1 MNTNEPEILEGEI
14 YEIIYQ
20 NEDNG
25 YTVCDISCNNSLV
38 TACGHMPFIAPGE
51 QVKMTGKWVTH
62 PDYGEQ
68 FSVSLIERALPK
80 KVGAILSYLASGIIS
95 GVRES
100 TAKKII
106 AKFGEDALEIIALQ
120 PERLSEISGI
130 SLNRAKKISESFLI
144 RQDAAQTVI
153 FLQEYGVTP
162 NLALRVHRRFGNKSI
177 ELIKENPY
185 ILCDN
190 VERIG
195 FKTADRIANSMSL
208 PKNHP
213 GRISSGIKHALI
225 TAALSGHTCLKYE
238 ELTAWCV
245 SFLGCENAEITEA
258 AYKLKDNCELI
269 FEDNFV
275 YLPLYYN
282 MELTSA
288 TRLYELLCTAK
299 PLSPTISEDI
309 FNYSQKSS
317 ITLSPMQEEA
327 VRMANNGGV
336 LVITGGPGTGK
347 TTIMKIIMDIFQSH
361 EYKIA
366 LCAPTGKAAKRLSES
381 CGMEAKTLHRLLEV
395 EVNDSEN
402 QRFAKNEY
410 NPIDADV
417 VIVDEMSMV
426 DIVLFGSLL
435 KALKRNTC
443 LIMAGDCDQ
452 LPSVGAGNVL
462 RDILSCS
469 AIPAVRLNE
478 VFRQASQS
486 RIVTN
491 AHRINSG
498 LMPLENDSKT
508 DFFFMNRTPETAL
521 ETICELCCGRLGKA
535 YGFDSISDI
544 QVLSP
549 SRKGIVGTINLNRVL
564 QSRLNPPTQGK
575 KEKKFG
581 ERIFRVGDKVIQT
594 RNNYDMIWSLPDG
607 EGDGFGIYNGDIG
620 TILDISAKEKSMR
633 ILFDENKLVDYDF
646 SSVEDLEIAYAL
658 TVHKSQGSEW
668 SAVII
673 PVCSF
678 PPMLMTRNLLYT
690 AVTRAKQLVI
700 LVGSLASVNTM
711 VQNDKLFLRYS
722 GLSKRIEEAFGR
734 KDAFLL

>member
-1 MNTNEPEILEGEI
+1 MNSNLEKLEGEI

-25 YTVCDISCNNSLV
+25 YTVCDIETNKSLV
-38 TACGHMPFIAPGE
+38 TACGHMPFFAPGE
-51 QVKMTGKWVTH
+51 QVVLIGSWVNH

-68 FSVSLIERALPK
+68 FSVISLERALPK
-80 KVGAILSYLASGIIS
+80 KVSAILAYLASGIIS

-100 TAKKII
+100 TAKKIVN
-106 AKFGEDALEIIALQ
+106 KFGEEALEIIAVN
-120 PERLSEISGI
+120 PERLSEIKGI
-130 SLNRAKKISESFLI
+130 SPNRAKKISESFLI

-153 FLQEYGVTP
+153 FLQEFGVTP
-162 NLALRVHRRFGNKSI
+162 NLALRVHKIFGQKAI
-177 ELIKENPY
+177 ELAKENPY
-185 ILCDN
+185 ILCES

-195 FKTADRIANSMSL
+195 FKTADRIANAMNI

-213 GRISSGIKHALI
+213 GRISGGITYMLTYAS
-225 TAALSGHTCLKYE
+225 LSGHTCLKYN
-238 ELTAWCV
+238 ELIDSTA
-245 SFLGCENAEITEA
+245 SFLGCDFNEVIEVLSQMK
-258 AYKLKDNCELI
+258 YDGKLI
-269 FEDNFV
+269 FEEDFV

-282 MELTSA
+282 MEMLSA
-288 TRLYELLCTAK
+288 TKLSELMALRR
-299 PLSPTISEDI
+299 PYSSNISEEI
-309 FNYSQKSS
+309 LKYSKLNS
-317 ITLSPMQEEA
+317 IDLSTMQQEA
-327 VRMANNGGV
+327 VKKALGGGV

-347 TTIMKIIMDIFQSH
+347 TTIMKIIMDIFQSY

-395 EVNDSEN
+395 EVSDINN

-435 KALKRNTC
+435 KALKRGTC
-443 LIMAGDCDQ
+443 LIMAGDSDQ

-462 RDILSCS
+462 HDMLSCG
-469 AIPAVRLNE
+469 AIPSVRLNE
-478 VFRQASQS
+478 VFRQAEES

-491 AHRINSG
+491 AHRINMG
-498 LMPLENDSKT
+498 EMPLENDSKA
-508 DFFFMNRTPETAL
+508 DFFFMGRTPEGAL
-521 ETICELCCGRLGKA
+521 QTICELCSGRLGKA
-535 YGFDSISDI
+535 YGFDSINDI

-564 QSRLNPPTQGK
+564 QERLNPPSKDK

-607 EGDGFGIYNGDIG
+607 SGDGFGIYNGDIG
-620 TILDISAKEKSMR
+620 TILDISQKEKTLR
-633 ILFDENKLVDYDF
+633 ILFDDSKIVEYDF
-646 SSVEDLEIAYAL
+646 SSVEDLEMAYAL

-690 AVTRAKQLVI
+690 AVTRGKKLVI
-700 LVGSLASVNTM
+700 LVGSLESVSQM
-711 VQNDKLFLRYS
+711 VKNNKLQLRYS
-722 GLSKRIEEAFGR
+722 SLEKRLKEATENGR
-734 KDAFLL
+734 

>member
-1 MNTNEPEILEGEI
+1 MNSNLETLEGEI

-25 YTVCDISCNNSLV
+25 YTVCEIETNKSLV
-38 TACGHMPFIAPGE
+38 TVCGHMPFIAPGE
-51 QVKMTGKWVTH
+51 QVVLTGKWVNH

-68 FSVSLIERALPK
+68 FSVTSLERALPK
-80 KVGAILSYLASGIIS
+80 KVSAILSYLASGIIS

-100 TAKKII
+100 TAKKIVN
-106 AKFGEDALEIIALQ
+106 KFGEDTLRIIAVH
-120 PERLSEISGI
+120 PEKLSEISGI

-162 NLALRVHRRFGNKSI
+162 SLALKVHKIFGQKAI

-185 ILCDN
+185 ILCES

-195 FKTADRIANSMSL
+195 FKTADRIANSMNIA
-208 PKNHP
+208 KNHP
-213 GRISSGIKHALI
+213 GRIAGGINYML
-225 TAALSGHTCLKYE
+225 TYAALSGHTCLKYN
-238 ELTAWCV
+238 ELCENTA
-245 SFLGCENAEITEA
+245 SFLGCEILEVTSVLS
-258 AYKLKDNCELI
+258 KMKHDCKLI
-269 FEDNFV
+269 FENDFV

-282 MELTSA
+282 MEVISGTKLS
-288 TRLYELLCTAK
+288 ELMALRR
-299 PLSPTISEDI
+299 PYSNNISEEI
-309 FNYSQKSS
+309 FKYSKLSS
-317 ITLSPMQEEA
+317 IDLSPMQQEA
-327 VRMANNGGV
+327 VKKALGGGV

-381 CGMEAKTLHRLLEV
+381 CGMEAKTLHRLLDV
-395 EVNDSEN
+395 EVSDVNN

-417 VIVDEMSMV
+417 VIIDEMSMV

-435 KALKRNTC
+435 KALKRGTC
-443 LIMAGDCDQ
+443 LIMAGDSDQ

-462 RDILSCS
+462 HDILSS
-469 AIPAVRLNE
+469 GVIPSVRLNE
-478 VFRQASQS
+478 VFRQAEKS

-491 AHRINSG
+491 AHRINMG
-498 LMPLENDSKT
+498 EMPLENDSKA
-508 DFFFMNRTPETAL
+508 DFFFMGRTPDGAL
-521 ETICELCCGRLGKA
+521 QTICELCSGRLGKV

-564 QSRLNPPTQGK
+564 QERLNPPSKDK

-607 EGDGFGIYNGDIG
+607 SGDGFGIYNGDIG
-620 TILDISAKEKSMR
+620 TILDISQKEKTMR
-633 ILFDENKLVDYDF
+633 ILFDDSKIVEYDF
-646 SSVEDLEIAYAL
+646 SSVEDLDMAYAL

-690 AVTRAKQLVI
+690 AVTRGKRLVI
-700 LVGSLASVNTM
+700 LVGSLESVSQM
-711 VQNDKLFLRYS
+711 VRNNKLQLRYS
-722 GLSKRIEEAFGR
+722 SLEKRLKEAI
-734 KDAFLL
+734 KDAQ

>member
-1 MNTNEPEILEGEI
+1 MNTKEPEILEGEI

-25 YTVCDISCNNSLV
+25 YTVCDVNYNNSLV

-51 QVKMTGKWVTH
+51 QVKLTGKWVNH

-106 AKFGEDALEIIALQ
+106 AAFGEDSLNIIALE
-120 PERLSEISGI
+120 PERLAQISGI
-130 SLNRAKKISESFLI
+130 SLSRAKKISDSFI
-144 RQDAAQTVI
+144 VRQDAAQTVI
-153 FLQEYGVTP
+153 FLQEYGVTA
-162 NLALRVHRRFGNKSI
+162 NLALKVYKRFGQKSV
-177 ELIKENPY
+177 ELIRENPY

-195 FKTADRIANSMSL
+195 FKTADRIANAMKL
-208 PKNHP
+208 AKNHP
-213 GRISSGIKHALI
+213 GRIASGIKHALM
-225 TAALSGHTCLKYE
+225 TAALSGHTCLKFD
-238 ELTAWCV
+238 ELTQWCV
-245 SFLGCENAEITEA
+245 SQLGCETSEITEA
-258 AYKLKDNCELI
+258 AYKLRDSCELI
-269 FEDNFV
+269 FENNYV

-282 MELTSA
+282 MEVTA
-288 TRLYELLCTAK
+288 ARRLYELTRTAQQ
-299 PLSPTISEDI
+299 LSPDISADI
-309 FNYSQKSS
+309 LNHSTKSS
-317 ITLSPMQEEA
+317 LVLSPLQEEA
-327 VRMANNGGV
+327 VRCANRGGV

-347 TTIMKIIMDIFQSH
+347 TTIMKIIMDIFMSH

-402 QRFAKNEY
+402 QRFARNEY

-443 LIMAGDCDQ
+443 LILAGDCDQ

-462 RDILSCS
+462 RDILSCKD
-469 AIPAVRLNE
+469 IPSIRLNE
-478 VFRQASQS
+478 VFRQASES

-498 LMPLENDSKT
+498 QMPLENDSTT
-508 DFFFMNRTPETAL
+508 DFFFMGRTPEAAL

-549 SRKGIVGTINLNRVL
+549 SRKGIVGTANLNRVL
-564 QSRLNPPTQGK
+564 QEKLNPPSSDK

-581 ERIFRVGDKVIQT
+581 ERVFRVGDKVIQT
-594 RNNYDMIWSLPDG
+594 RNNYDMLWSLPDG
-607 EGDGFGIYNGDIG
+607 KAEGFGIYNGDIG
-620 TILDISAKEKSMR
+620 TVLDISSKGKFMK
-633 ILFDENKLVDYDF
+633 ILFDENKIVEYDF
-646 SSVEDLEIAYAL
+646 SSVEDLEMAYAL

-690 AVTRAKQLVI
+690 AITRAKQLVI
-700 LVGSLASVNTM
+700 LVGTMQSISTM
-711 VQNDKLFLRYS
+711 VQNDKLALRYS
-722 GLSKRIEEAFGR
+722 GLEKRLCEAFS
-734 KDAFLL
+734 

>member
-1 MNTNEPEILEGEI
+1 MNTNEPEIIEGEI

-20 NEDNG
+20 NDDNG
-25 YTVCDISCNNSLV
+25 YTVCDLNVNNALV

-51 QVKMTGKWVTH
+51 QVILTGNWVNH

-68 FSVSLIERALPK
+68 FSVLSLKRALPK
-80 KVGAILSYLASGIIS
+80 EVSAILSYLASGIIS

-106 AKFGEDALEIIALQ
+106 AKFGENSLTVIATE
-120 PERLSEISGI
+120 PERLAEIRGI
-130 SLNRAKKISESFLI
+130 SPAKAKKISESFLI

-162 NLALRVHRRFGNKSI
+162 NLALRVYKRFGQKSVD
-177 ELIKENPY
+177 LIKENPY

-195 FKTADRIANSMSL
+195 FKTADRIASEMGL
-208 PKNHP
+208 PKNHS
-213 GRISSGIKHALI
+213 GRLSSGVKYVLN
-225 TAALSGHTCLKYE
+225 TAALSGHTCLKYDD
-238 ELTAWCV
+238 LINMCV
-245 SFLGCENAEITEA
+245 SLLGCTVEEAENTVSIL
-258 AYKLKDNCELI
+258 KLGDELI
-269 FEDNFV
+269 FSGDFV
-275 YLPLYYN
+275 YLPIYYN
-282 MELTSA
+282 MEFTVA
-288 TRLYELLCTAK
+288 GRINELMCTAQVLTPFIEDDIFK
-299 PLSPTISEDI
+299 FSKLNSLELSPLQT
-309 FNYSQKSS
+309 
-317 ITLSPMQEEA
+317 EA
-327 VRMANNGGV
+327 VKNANNGGIF
-336 LVITGGPGTGK
+336 VITGGPGTGK
-347 TTIMKIIMDIFQSH
+347 TTVMKIITQIFTQH

-381 CGMEAKTLHRLLEV
+381 CGLEAKTLHRLLEV
-395 EVNDSEN
+395 EVNDAKN

-426 DIVLFGSLL
+426 DILLFGALL

-443 LIMAGDCDQ
+443 LILAGDADQ

-462 RDILSCS
+462 GDILSCKK
-469 AIPAVRLNE
+469 IPSVQLSE
-478 VFRQASQS
+478 VFRQAGES

-491 AHRINSG
+491 AHRINQG
-498 LMPLENDSKT
+498 MMPLENDSKT
-508 DFFFMNRTPETAL
+508 DFFFMERSTEAAL
-521 ETICELCCGRLGKA
+521 QTICELCTERLPKA
-535 YGFDSISDI
+535 YGFDSVSDI

-549 SRKGIVGTINLNRVL
+549 ARKGTVGTINLNKVL
-564 QSRLNPPTQGK
+564 QGRLNPPSRDK

-581 ERIFRVGDKVIQT
+581 DRVFRMGDKVIQT
-594 RNNYDMIWSLPDG
+594 RNNYDMLWSSSDG
-607 EGDGFGIYNGDIG
+607 SADGFGIFNGDIG
-620 TILDISAKEKSMR
+620 TILDINTKEKYMR
-633 ILFDENKLVDYDF
+633 ILFDDNKIVDYDF
-646 SSVEDLEIAYAL
+646 SSIEDLDIAYAL

-673 PVCSF
+673 PVCDF

-700 LVGSLASVNTM
+700 LVGSSKSTARM
-711 VQNDKLFLRYS
+711 IQNNRQQLRYS
-722 GLSKRIEEAFGR
+722 GLKERLNENIR
-734 KDAFLL
+734 

>member
-106 AKFGEDALEIIALQ
+106 AKFGEEALEIIALQ
-120 PERLSEISGI
+120 PERLAEISGI

-177 ELIKENPY
+177 DLIKENPY

-190 VERIG
+190 VDRIG
-195 FKTADRIANSMSL
+195 FKTADRIAHSMSL

-213 GRISSGIKHALI
+213 GRISGGIKHALL
-225 TAALSGHTCLKYE
+225 TAALSGHTCLKYD
-238 ELTAWCV
+238 ELIGWCT
-245 SFLGCENAEITEA
+245 SFLGCETSEITEA
-258 AYKLKDNCELI
+258 VYKLKDDCELI

-282 MELTSA
+282 MEVTAA

-317 ITLSPMQEEA
+317 IVLSPMQEEA

-347 TTIMKIIMDIFQSH
+347 TTIMKIIMDIFLSH

-462 RDILSCS
+462 RDILSGS

-478 VFRQASQS
+478 VFRQASES

-508 DFFFMNRTPETAL
+508 DFFFMNRTPDAAL

-564 QSRLNPPTQGK
+564 QSRLNPPSQGK

-581 ERIFRVGDKVIQT
+581 ERIFRTGDKVIQT

-620 TILDISAKEKSMR
+620 TILDISPKEKSMR
-633 ILFDENKLVDYDF
+633 ILFDDNKLVDYDF

-700 LVGSLASVNTM
+700 LVGSLSSVNTM

-722 GLSKRIEEAFGR
+722 GLGKRIEEAFER
-734 KDAFLL
+734 KDTFLP

>member
-1 MNTNEPEILEGEI
+1 MNNSGLQKLEGEI

-25 YTVCDISCNNSLV
+25 YTVCDVAMNNSLV

-51 QVKMTGKWVTH
+51 QVILTGKWVNH

-68 FSVSLIERALPK
+68 FSVTSLERALPK
-80 KVGAILSYLASGIIS
+80 KVSAVLAYLASGIIS

-100 TAKKII
+100 TAKKIVN
-106 AKFGEDALEIIALQ
+106 KFGEDTLEIIAVH
-120 PERLSEISGI
+120 PERLAEISGI
-130 SLNRAKKISESFLI
+130 SMNRAKKISESFLI

-162 NLALRVHRRFGNKSI
+162 NLALRVHKIFGQKAI
-177 ELIKENPY
+177 DLVKENPY
-185 ILCDN
+185 ILCES

-195 FKTADRIANSMSL
+195 FKTADRIANAMNL

-213 GRISSGIKHALI
+213 GRIAGGINYMLSY
-225 TAALSGHTCLKYE
+225 AALSGHTCLKYD
-238 ELTAWCV
+238 ELAGGTA
-245 SFLGCENAEITEA
+245 SFLGCDTVEVIAVLSSLRQDC
-258 AYKLKDNCELI
+258 KLI
-269 FEDNFV
+269 FEDDFV

-282 MELTSA
+282 MEVTAAVKLS
-288 TRLYELLCTAK
+288 ELIALAK
-299 PLSPTISEDI
+299 PYSNNIPEEI
-309 FNYSQKSS
+309 FVHSKTNS
-317 ITLSPMQEEA
+317 IELSPMQQEA
-327 VRMANNGGV
+327 VKTALGGGV

-347 TTIMKIIMDIFQSH
+347 TTIMKVIMDIFQSH

-395 EVNDSEN
+395 EVSDVQN
-402 QRFAKNEY
+402 QRFARNEY

-426 DIVLFGSLL
+426 DIILFGSLL
-435 KALKRNTC
+435 KALKRGTC
-443 LIMAGDCDQ
+443 LIMAGDSDQ

-462 RDILSCS
+462 HDMLESGV
-469 AIPAVRLNE
+469 IPSVRLNE
-478 VFRQASQS
+478 VFRQAEQS

-491 AHRINSG
+491 AHRINQG
-498 LMPLENDSKT
+498 EMPLENDSKT
-508 DFFFMNRTPETAL
+508 DFFFMSRTPEAAL
-521 ETICELCCGRLGKA
+521 ETICELCSGRLGKA
-535 YGFDSISDI
+535 YGFDSINDI

-549 SRKGIVGTINLNRVL
+549 SRKGIVGTINLNKIL
-564 QSRLNPPTQGK
+564 QKKLNPPSAEK
-575 KEKKFG
+575 KEKSFG
-581 ERIFRVGDKVIQT
+581 ERTFRVGDKVIQT

-607 EGDGFGIYNGDIG
+607 SGDGFGIYNGDIG
-620 TILDISAKEKSMR
+620 TILDISPKEKTMR
-633 ILFDENKLVDYDF
+633 ILFDDNKIVEYDF
-646 SSVEDLEIAYAL
+646 SSVEDLEMAYAL

-690 AVTRAKQLVI
+690 AVTRGKQLVI
-700 LVGSLASVNTM
+700 LVGSLSAVSTM
-711 VQNDKLFLRYS
+711 VRNNKLQLRYS
-722 GLSKRIEEAFGR
+722 SLEKRLKETV
-734 KDAFLL
+734 KYD